1 MKLKRL
7 FCYLN
12 TISDEAFCLLAGT
25 LKTCCTM
32 VFCAFILLVHI
43 GTVTPH
49 TFSLYRMALE
59 LTLSPVGILLVGG
72 LLAVITEE
80 RFGQ

>member
-1 MKLKRL
+1 
-7 FCYLN
+7 
-12 TISDEAFCLLAGT
+12 
-25 LKTCCTM
+25 